1 MCDRLAPARRKE
13 NSVTS
18 LFLSQNT
25 SLLLHLTWQIDTG
38 QQTWT
43 QSLTGIQRELQF
55 EDLKGSVRLVEYWNY
70 KLGAIDLIY
79 SGKQSLLQIVKIF
92 LYSQRLHNRLY

>member
-18 LFLSQNT
+18 LFLNQNT

-38 QQTWT
+38 QQTWI
-43 QSLTGIQRELQF
+43 QSLAGIQLELQL
-55 EDLKGSVRLVEYWNY
+55 EDLKGSMRLAEYCNY
-70 KLGAIDLIY
+70 KLGAIGLIY
-79 SGKQSLLQIVKIF
+79 SGRQSLLQIIKIC

>member
-18 LFLSQNT
+18 LFLNQNT

-38 QQTWT
+38 QQTWI
-43 QSLTGIQRELQF
+43 QSLTGIQLELQL
-55 EDLKGSVRLVEYWNY
+55 EDLKGSMRLAEYCNY
-70 KLGAIDLIY
+70 KLGAINILRKTELIANRKDL
-79 SGKQSLLQIVKIF
+79 SLLSKA
-92 LYSQRLHNRLY
+92 S

>member
-13 NSVTS
+13 NRVIF

-25 SLLLHLTWQIDTG
+25 SLLLYLTWQIDTG
-38 QQTWT
+38 QQTGT

-55 EDLKGSVRLVEYWNY
+55 EDLKGSVRPTHGLE
-70 KLGAIDLIY
+70 L
-79 SGKQSLLQIVKIF
+79 
-92 LYSQRLHNRLY
+92 